1 MPNLRSTPRSEKRYA
16 DRRRGGGRPLARDG
30 QKRSGDPGVLQQQET
45 LDVSS
50 LPGARPA
57 PIPRRLEP
65 QLATRSNA
73 APSGDGWLHE
83 IKFDGYRLV
92 ARVEGRAVRLYSR
105 NLKDWTARFPV
116 LVEALA
122 DLDID
127 EALLD
132 GELVA
137 LQPDGTSS
145 FRQLQESLA
154 ANRTSGLIY
163 EVFDL
168 PYLSGYDL
176 TDVELERRKRVL
188 KELLASCGVLSHRGT
203 IRYVQHFE
211 GKGDA
216 LFDEVCQLGLEG
228 IMSKRRNSAY
238 RSGRSTDW
246 LKIKCVQQGE
256 FVVGGFTDPSNARI
270 GFGALLLGAYN
281 DCGELVYIGSVGTGF
296 SAQRLRTLYQ
306 QLRELEVD
314 WSPFANSPMLS
325 AVRATHWVKPELVA
339 DVEFTEWTRDGVLR
353 HPVFRGLRE
362 DRNPT
367 EIVLEADSPA
377 AELRIEP
384 PTRGARMTKPARQ
397 RSHEDRVAGV
407 RLTHPDRILYPD
419 QGVTKAHLARYYE
432 QIAEH
437 ILPHISN
444 RPLSLVRCPDGHEKN
459 CFYQKHPPEGLGDA
473 VHRVTIVEGDGPAE
487 YMYVDSLA
495 GIVSLVQV
503 GTLEFHV
510 WGSVVDALETP
521 DMLVFDL
528 DPGPG
533 VTWPRLIDAA
543 HLLRDRLE
551 RIGLRSYPKLTGG
564 KGLHLV
570 VPLVPRADWDQAK
583 EFARTVAEVVAKEQ
597 PDRFTANMAKARRQ
611 GRIFID
617 YLRNGRG
624 ATAICSYSTR
634 ARAAAPVAVPIGWE
648 ELDPAS
654 RSDRYGIDTVKRR
667 LAALRKDPWADF
679 ERARRPITDETLESV
694 AAD

>member
-1 MPNLRSTPRSEKRYA
+1 MSNLRSTSQSEKRRA
-16 DRRRGGGRPLARDG
+16 DRRRAGPRPLTHDAFERFG
-30 QKRSGDPGVLQQQET
+30 GSRANALRST
-45 LDVSS
+45 FDVSS
-50 LPGARPA
+50 LRGARASPM
-57 PIPRRLEP
+57 PRRLEP
-65 QLATRSNA
+65 ELATRSST
-73 APSGDGWLHE
+73 APAGDGWLHE
-83 IKFDGYRLV
+83 IKFDGYRLI
-92 ARVEGRAVRLYSR
+92 ARVEGRGVRLFSR
-105 NLKDWTARFPV
+105 NGKDWTARFPA
-116 LVEALA
+116 LVDALA
-122 DLDID
+122 DLGID
-127 EALLD
+127 QALFD

-137 LQPDGTSS
+137 LQADGTSS
-145 FRQLQESLA
+145 FRQLQEALA
-154 ANRTSGLIY
+154 ANRTEGLIY

-168 PYLSGYDL
+168 PYLSGHDL
-176 TDVELERRKRVL
+176 TDVELEARKRVL
-188 KELLASCGVLSHRGT
+188 KELLASRGLLSHRGT

-211 GKGDA
+211 GRGEA

-228 IMSKRRNSAY
+228 IMSKRRGSPY

-281 DCGELVYIGSVGTGF
+281 DRGELHYIGSVGTGF

-306 QLRELEVD
+306 ELRELEVD
-314 WSPFANSPMLS
+314 WSPFAYS
-325 AVRATHWVKPELVA
+325 ALLASVRAAHWVKPELVA

-362 DRNPT
+362 DRNPN
-367 EIVLEADSPA
+367 EIVLGAEYSP

-384 PTRGARMTKPARQ
+384 PTRGARMTKPARPPNPD
-397 RSHEDRVAGV
+397 DRVAGV

-437 ILPHISN
+437 ILPHIAN
-444 RPLSLVRCPDGHEKN
+444 RPLTLLRCPDGQEKS
-459 CFYQKHPPEGLGDA
+459 CFYQKHPPEGLGEA
-473 VHRVTIVEGDGPAE
+473 VRRVMIEESNGSAE
-487 YMYVDSLA
+487 YMYVDSIA
-495 GIVSLVQV
+495 GIVSLVQI
-503 GTLEFHV
+503 GALELHV
-510 WGSVVDALETP
+510 WGSVIDALETP
-521 DMLVFDL
+521 DMLIFDL

-533 VTWPRLIDAA
+533 VIWPRLIDAA
-543 HLLRDRLE
+543 LFLRERLE
-551 RIGLRSYPKLTGG
+551 NIGFRSFPKLTGG

-570 VPLVPRADWDQAK
+570 VPLEPRADWDRAK
-583 EFARTVAEVVAKEQ
+583 EFARTVAERAAREQ
-597 PDRFTANMAKARRQ
+597 PERLTANMAKSRRH

-634 ARAAAPVAVPIGWE
+634 ARAGAPVAVPIGWD

-679 ERARRPITDETLESV
+679 DRARRPITDETLD
-694 AAD
+694 AAARA